1 MANKIT
7 TITSVQIPEHKYPHV
22 EVNIN
27 DNTVRRYVNK
37 PVEYCRT
44 LCVFRSPKGPDGVR
58 TITGGISEFE
68 DLYGNGS
75 VAEYGQ
81 AFLNARQLAMTNC
94 CTLHCLRV
102 TAANSTIS
110 NLHIYMRYRIA
121 EPYAEAE
128 YENVEVTGGDG
139 QPITDSEGQ
148 KVYEKK
154 LKTEAKNGKLEVY
167 FVAKS
172 DTHLTDIG
180 DLCKMRDEDGNLYDS
195 EGKPY
200 GNLSNEP
207 AVFMSDN
214 SDEPGHIPDI
224 TKEWKEIRVLS
235 IGAIGKGLC
244 GDGLSVRLTSN
255 TRLDKSNAFKNYQFT
270 VYESGNEKEI
280 FDISFDPDCIIRGD
294 SHYIDNVINDDD
306 YTGNA
311 SNLIRIN
318 YNDAVIPELL
328 EMYKKVVPGTKL
340 TVHTFDPF
348 LGIDK
353 DKSTVKTYKT
363 AISDPKME
371 GYDIITDKIPD
382 EHQAQPSMAKNAVII
397 QLSALGGRA
406 LGGGNDGDFSK
417 DTEKRDAK
425 IERRF
430 TQIFD
435 GVYELA
441 RNDKNI
447 VVDASGHELSPKPG
461 EFDQYGD
468 PVYNG
473 KPAEVFKGYPY
484 EVILSKNRCPIDFFL
499 DANYDYN
506 TKVAICHWA
515 KIRHEDF
522 MVYLDNNCSDNLVTK
537 TSGYIC
543 SDDYDETTNNW
554 IFSIDSYYG
563 KIKDPYDHR
572 IREVTSTYNLA
583 RKLPVHW
590 AAFNGKHI
598 PYAGSKYG
606 IIDSYLPNSVF
617 PLMDES
623 IDYEHMDAF
632 VSEHINYAQINSKGD
647 IIRGTQSTRY
657 PRIGDPNTMSNLT
670 EINNCHVVLDIKK
683 DCEKLLEDFIYNF
696 NEASDIAFFNRRAED
711 ITKKYAAAQ
720 VKKISATFTRTD
732 EEAEYGI
739 LHLYIEV
746 VHKALVKIIKVDI
759 DVNRNV
765 ETT

>member
-441 RNDKNI
+441 RND
-447 VVDASGHELSPKPG
+447 
-461 EFDQYGD
+461 
-468 PVYNG
+468 
-473 KPAEVFKGYPY
+473 
-484 EVILSKNRCPIDFFL
+484 
-499 DANYDYN
+499 
-506 TKVAICHWA
+506 
-515 KIRHEDF
+515 
-522 MVYLDNNCSDNLVTK
+522 
-537 TSGYIC
+537 
-543 SDDYDETTNNW
+543 
-554 IFSIDSYYG
+554 
-563 KIKDPYDHR
+563 
-572 IREVTSTYNLA
+572 
-583 RKLPVHW
+583 
-590 AAFNGKHI
+590 
-598 PYAGSKYG
+598 
-606 IIDSYLPNSVF
+606 
-617 PLMDES
+617 
-623 IDYEHMDAF
+623 
-632 VSEHINYAQINSKGD
+632 
-647 IIRGTQSTRY
+647 
-657 PRIGDPNTMSNLT
+657 
-670 EINNCHVVLDIKK
+670 
-683 DCEKLLEDFIYNF
+683 
-696 NEASDIAFFNRRAED
+696 
-711 ITKKYAAAQ
+711 
-720 VKKISATFTRTD
+720 
-732 EEAEYGI
+732 
-739 LHLYIEV
+739 
-746 VHKALVKIIKVDI
+746 
-759 DVNRNV
+759 
-765 ETT
+765 